1 MSTTVDRDKQFLP
14 GAEEFHRIYTE
25 RKEEF
30 DATFDKLKDI
40 YGAYNGGVGRAEAR
54 TYTEYAFRK
63 YQFGRLAAET
73 PPGDEPKWEWLHTAQ
88 LPNIIATTR
97 TIQHGLDILKEE

>member
-14 GAEEFHRIYTE
+14 GAEEFHSIYTD

-40 YGAYNGGVGRAEAR
+40 YGAYNGGLGRVEAR

-63 YQFGRLAAET
+63 YEFG
-73 PPGDEPKWEWLHTAQ
+73 
-88 LPNIIATTR
+88 
-97 TIQHGLDILKEE
+97 